1 MVVKNSL
8 AVTDPAL
15 AAEFDSVRNA
25 PLSSAGLVAG
35 SHRKVWWVCSE
46 GHSWLTTPLS
56 RSKGVGCPYCEGRLS
71 VVGVNDVGTV
81 YPHLAAEWNAE
92 RNAGLVLSDF
102 LAGSGRKLW
111 WRCVLGHEWEA
122 VLSSRTL
129 NKRGCPVCSGN
140 RVLAGFNDLAST
152 HPELAVEW
160 HPTRNGILTAGQV
173 NAGSNRKVW
182 WLCSVGHEWE
192 AVVNNRKNG
201 AGCFECSYSGS
212 KRILQHKTPTVG
224 VNDFASVHPALAAQ
238 WHPVRNG
245 SSTPDMFK
253 KSADFRAWWL
263 CSVGHEWDA
272 KISDR
277 AHYQTGCPV
286 CALTIYVSKAE
297 QEVVDFITS
306 LGVTVVQSD
315 RSVLNGAEVD
325 LWIPEK
331 NVGIEF
337 NGVYWHNDSRK
348 TVKYHFNKWSVA
360 KRKNVQLLQ
369 VWEDDWLLRK
379 DVVKSMLAHKL
390 GASSAGRVFARNT
403 SVAVLGKQEAEVFLE
418 AHHIQG
424 FASGFLYVGLKDA
437 SGVLIAVMVL
447 KREPGSDGRV
457 LNIVRFATAVNV
469 VGGFT
474 KILSHVERSTD
485 VVSFVTFSDHMVS
498 DGRLYESN
506 GFTADKELPPDY
518 MYVVKGVRQ
527 HKFGYRLERFRK
539 DPDLVWV
546 EGVTERELADLNGLK
561 RVWDAGKTRWV
572 KHVESTDKIEEI
584 DKVEGK

>member
-35 SHRKVWWVCSE
+35 SHRKVWWVCSV
-46 GHSWLTTPLS
+46 GHSWLSAPLS
-56 RSKGVGCPYCEGRLS
+56 RSKGVGCPYCEGRLPII
-71 VVGVNDVGTV
+71 GVNDVGTV
-81 YPHLAAEWNAE
+81 YPHLAVEWNSE

-102 LAGSGRKLW
+102 LAGSSRKLW
-111 WRCVLGHEWEA
+111 WRCGLGHEWDA

-140 RVLAGFNDLAST
+140 RVLAGFNDLAT
-152 HPELAVEW
+152 TYPEIAAEW
-160 HPTRNGILTAGQV
+160 HPARNGSLTAEQV
-173 NAGSNRKVW
+173 NAGSNCKVW
-182 WLCSVGHEWE
+182 WLCPEGHEWE

-201 AGCFECSYSGS
+201 AGCFECSYSDS

-224 VNDFASVHPALAAQ
+224 VNDFASVHPALA
-238 WHPVRNG
+238 
-245 SSTPDMFK
+245 
-253 KSADFRAWWL
+253 
-263 CSVGHEWDA
+263 
-272 KISDR
+272 
-277 AHYQTGCPV
+277 
-286 CALTIYVSKAE
+286 E

-306 LGVTVVQSD
+306 LGLTVVQSD

-360 KRKNVQLLQ
+360 RGKNVQLLQ

-379 DVVKSMLAHKL
+379 SVVKSMLAHKL
-390 GASSAGRVFARNT
+390 GVSAASRVFARKT
-403 SVAVLGKQEAEVFLE
+403 SVTVLDKQETEEFLE
-418 AHHIQG
+418 ANHIQG
-424 FASGFLYVGLKDA
+424 FASGSLYVGLKDSA
-437 SGVLIAVMVL
+437 GALVAVMVL
-447 KREPGSDGRV
+447 KKEAGSDGRV
-457 LNIVRFATAVNV
+457 LNIIRYATAVNV

-506 GFTADKELPPDY
+506 GFVADKVLPPDY
-518 MYVVKGVRQ
+518 MYVVKGVRR

-539 DPDLVWV
+539 DPELEWV
-546 EGVTERELADLNGLK
+546 EGLTERELADLNGLK

-572 KHVESTDKIEEI
+572 KHVKSTDKIEEI
-584 DKVEGK
+584 VKVEGK